1 MQIQRKGSQYL
12 ERAQARIQIPLKLNL
27 QFFFKSYFIS
37 FPPPPF
43 FFVNILYV
51 EKMETKIVFSAMK
64 KIMLLQAH

>member
-37 FPPPPF
+37 FPPPF
-43 FFVNILYV
+43 FSVNILYV